1 MKSSNRR
8 SFSLLRDLKLT
19 QKIFFIF
26 VLMIFLVANSWAF
39 TFTTIVDFQR
49 SFATVESYAFPSVIV
64 TSRLKD
70 EVHVAL
76 LSVYDYVSTGNTA
89 SKENYQDAFDAAVRS
104 EYELFTLS
112 QSAKDFIFTQTF
124 NDKLVKIITT
134 TDNLV
139 TIYETQPDSPEVT
152 QNIQELNLLRDDF
165 NIFLESEI
173 TDQISQQIETTNTAI
188 NNTADTIRLYLFG
201 VAAVIILIII
211 FVIIFISNNITK
223 PVATL
228 TAAAKSFGK
237 GNFKKVQLKRN
248 DELGL
253 FADTFNTMATNIQAS
268 QTALKEELEKTKQ
281 LDQQKSEFLS
291 IAAHQLRTPMA
302 GIRWV
307 TGMLYEG
314 DMGELNAEQ
323 KHHLAN
329 ALENINRMVN
339 LINSLLDVTKIE
351 EQKFQ
356 YNFTQQNFNEL
367 VKAAVGRFENAA
379 KEKHIVM
386 SIIGEKT
393 PIMADVDQEKIELV
407 LTNLIDNA
415 IKYSNNKGTIEITLS
430 NNQKNL
436 TCAIQDHG
444 IGIPKDSH
452 NRVFTKFFRGQNVLK
467 VVTEGSGLGLFMVKD
482 IVLKHDGDIN
492 FTSEENAGSCFT
504 FTLPLKQGTTKKSQP
519 TPTSESAVVAEQ

>member
-1 MKSSNRR
+1 MKTPNRR

-49 SFATVESYAFPSVIV
+49 SFSTVESYAFPSVIV

-70 EVHVAL
+70 EMHVAM
-76 LSVYDYVSTGNTA
+76 LSVYDYVTTGNVA
-89 SKENYQDAFDAAVRS
+89 SKNNYEEAFDAAVRS

-124 NDKLVKIITT
+124 NEKLLEIISTT
-134 TDNLV
+134 EDLV
-139 TIYETQPDSPEVT
+139 AAYETEPGSPEVT
-152 QNIQELNLLRDDF
+152 KKIQELNLLRDDF

-173 TDQISQQIETTNTAI
+173 TTQITQQIESTNATI
-188 NNTADTIRLYLFG
+188 NDTADTIRLYLFG

-211 FVIIFISNNITK
+211 FVIVFISNNITK

-253 FADTFNTMATNIQAS
+253 FADTFNTMAQNIQAS
-268 QTALKEELEKTKQ
+268 QKALEEELKKTKQ

-314 DMGELNAEQ
+314 DMGELNKEQ

-339 LINSLLDVTKIE
+339 LINDLLDVTKIE
-351 EQKFQ
+351 EQTFQ
-356 YNFTQQNFNEL
+356 YEFGEYNFAEI
-367 VKAAVGRFENAA
+367 AADVIKRFENSAQEKHVVISLDA
-379 KEKHIVM
+379 PSDPIIAEVDKEKV
-386 SIIGEKT
+386 
-393 PIMADVDQEKIELV
+393 ELI
-407 LTNLIDNA
+407 LSNLIDNA
-415 IKYSNNKGTIEITLS
+415 IKYSKDKGNIEVTIS
-430 NNQKNL
+430 SDAKRL
-436 TCAIQDHG
+436 TCSVQDHG
-444 IGIPKDSH
+444 IGIPKDSLD
-452 NRVFTKFFRGQNVLK
+452 RVFTKFFRGQNVLK
-467 VVTEGSGLGLFMVKD
+467 VVTDGSGLGLFMVKD
-482 IVLKHDGDIN
+482 IVVKHGGTIT
-492 FTSEENAGSCFT
+492 FSTEEDNGTCFT
-504 FTLPLKQGTTKKSQP
+504 FNLPLKQVKAQGSTTTELANFSEVASQ
-519 TPTSESAVVAEQ
+519 

>member
-49 SFATVESYAFPSVIV
+49 SFSTVESYAFPSVIV
-64 TSRLKD
+64 TSQLKD
-70 EVHVAL
+70 EVHFAL

-89 SKENYQDAFDAAVRS
+89 SKENYQEAFDAAVRS

-124 NDKLVKIITT
+124 NDKLVKIIST

-139 TIYETQPDSPEVT
+139 TVYEAQPDSPEVRE
-152 QNIQELNLLRDDF
+152 NIQELNLLRDDF

-173 TDQISQQIETTNTAI
+173 TDQISQQIETTNASI
-188 NNTADTIRLYLFG
+188 NDTADTIRLYLFG
-201 VAAVIILIII
+201 VAAVIVLIIV

-237 GNFKKVQLKRN
+237 GDFKKVQLKRN

-314 DMGELNAEQ
+314 DMGELNKEQ
-323 KHHLAN
+323 KHHLSN

-351 EQKFQ
+351 EQKFK
-356 YNFTQQNFNEL
+356 YDFAKHNFSEI
-367 VKAAVGRFENAA
+367 VAAVVNRFENSA
-379 KEKHIVM
+379 KEKQLTITI
-386 SIIGEKT
+386 SDKDS
-393 PIMADVDQEKIELV
+393 PIMAEVDQEKIELV
-407 LTNLIDNA
+407 LSNLIDNA
-415 IKYSNNKGTIEITLS
+415 IKYSNAKGIIEILLS
-430 NNQKNL
+430 KNTTEL

-444 IGIPKDSH
+444 IGIPKDSL

-482 IVLKHDGDIN
+482 IVVKHGGEIN
-492 FTSEENAGSCFT
+492 FVSEENKGSRFT
-504 FTLPLKQGTTKKSQP
+504 FTLPLKQNVIKKPAASVI
-519 TPTSESAVVAEQ
+519 SDSAEAAEQ